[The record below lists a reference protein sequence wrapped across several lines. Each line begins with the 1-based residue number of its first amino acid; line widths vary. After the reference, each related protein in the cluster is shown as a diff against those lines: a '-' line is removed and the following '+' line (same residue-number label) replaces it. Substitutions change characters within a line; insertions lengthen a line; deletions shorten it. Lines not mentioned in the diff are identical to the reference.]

1 MNCQKE
7 NKKQNSK
14 RSGYLLNLQ
23 DYQLTDYNDGGKQHI
38 TILGLGMKKR
48 LLAVLPST
56 KFFSNKLGQQLLQL
70 RIYNQCCKFSI
81 TNAGPVSK
89 MRGISSHCHT
99 MIYIQFCHPEYH
111 CLKRQMMSH
120 VAVAALLSIHLLNL
134 FLTKCPFR
142 YMIGTILLLHGF
154 EVSTTMYDP

>member
-7 NKKQNSK
+7 NKNQNSK

-56 KFFSNKLGQQLLQL
+56 KFFSNKLGQQLL
-70 RIYNQCCKFSI
+70 
-81 TNAGPVSK
+81 
-89 MRGISSHCHT
+89 
-99 MIYIQFCHPEYH
+99 
-111 CLKRQMMSH
+111 
-120 VAVAALLSIHLLNL
+120 
-134 FLTKCPFR
+134 
-142 YMIGTILLLHGF
+142 
-154 EVSTTMYDP
+154 